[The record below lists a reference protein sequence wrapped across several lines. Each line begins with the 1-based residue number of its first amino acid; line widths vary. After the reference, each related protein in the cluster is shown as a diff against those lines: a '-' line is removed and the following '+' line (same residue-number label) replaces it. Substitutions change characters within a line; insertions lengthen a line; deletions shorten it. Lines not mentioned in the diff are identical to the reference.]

1 MSPEFGFDN
10 GLNFRKYNL

>member
-10 GLNFRKYNL
+10 GLHFRKYNL